1 MKERNAR
8 FGRLCLAVFAT
19 IGLTALTRAADN
31 VWVGGGTREAPGN
44 WNVTTNWETGGVP
57 PTTVPNT
64 AGSENWNP
72 LVVEGTADAPVFVET
87 TGAIEGYKFRL
98 RASHADITIKALT
111 KFQTDTAITLRNNST
126 LRFNHNG
133 GHFDFRN
140 VDVGDGCTIALT
152 TENLSRVGQE
162 FNFSLQLNASGKM
175 TMKTWSLS
183 GKSGTVS
190 FTLPLLAEAKAV
202 RKRQLIA
209 WPEGATNNLTLS
221 AGTVVAT
228 APWAATVSATET
240 DLFAESP
247 DLSALEVGAYQ
258 VSKRSDGFWVAWVEG
273 PAPDGAALA
282 PITFDVPEGW
292 TAKPVPTQA
301 VQRSLTG
308 DLALEQDAAFRQ
320 TLAGRGANVAEIT
333 GGSETSIFGVNDS
346 GHGNKD
352 TALERDVWLKVSG
365 GTHALVVGGSENH
378 WRNNY
383 ATPLN
388 GDIFVELGA
397 QASAKNVV
405 GAIHKSGNGVDDAAV
420 WSGAFTGNVA
430 VMVAGTV
437 SGAIVGGATSAHRCT
452 PTLTG
457 NTLVRVLAVQGTNE
471 GAVSGVGNRFV
482 GGSAYMGNSDSGAL
496 QTGNTSVEI
505 SLPENATGSFVKEI
519 VGGSYAEKGPYAIT
533 GNTSV
538 SISAPNAVDFT
549 SFIYGA
555 SVSNTSTA
563 TVSGNSS
570 VTLDGGTYSG
580 YVFAGG
586 HGANGGVAGKATLT
600 LKGGVFTGTLGVSKQ
615 GAPVGSSELIIDGG
629 AAAIDLSQATVDGD
643 FGALTLKSALNLGT
657 NRLPNAALAIVGE
670 QTLTIAVTAAEVAN
684 RRVALGR
691 AEAVPEGLTVSATF
705 PEGETAW
712 ADTVLSVVDGT
723 LYCAPRA
730 TSHTWATPASGSA
743 WADGVPNFKTG
754 DDVDFEANDAQEPV
768 TLGGDVRVGDLTV
781 AGDYVFGG
789 TGLLSADTATVSGT
803 LTLGKPAFRYLRLT
817 PSGANGTGS
826 NAYPGIAEFVLYKG
840 ETPVVWPRGTTIRQ
854 VNANGSEVAPDWT
867 TNGNEKPNAL
877 IDGVY
882 GGTSGTY
889 VNPYDGSTG
898 TYSGPVANNK
908 WWPTGAAG
916 ASAVI
921 TLGSPVV
928 ADGYMIWHTDY
939 APRSPNACKLEASV
953 DGLAWVTLDDRTF
966 FSQDARPD
974 APNTAYAETP
984 FPMATH
990 TVDGG
995 VAMSVADGMEVSG
1008 TLVGAGILVGDVA
1021 FAEGSTLVV
1030 PAEGTLLLEGNV
1042 SGTAT
1047 LDVSAWGALTDATVR
1062 AVLRAPKGLTLV
1074 PPEGYA
1080 VHHADGCYWLARALT
1095 QPFVATLSGDVVWE
1109 KVAWVDATG
1118 LPVAEAQWN
1127 VLPEGEVSVE
1137 ITLGGDATLSLE
1149 GARSVSSLASKGVD
1163 YALTLAGARL
1173 TAGTLTLEGALTA
1186 TVSGFSYGSAM
1197 LAEGAT
1203 LTMAQDVAST
1213 LPQISGGTYV
1223 KTGEG
1228 SLTIVPTAEPSGTA
1242 LRVVSGGVRFC
1253 GATGSQSAKLSY
1265 EAAYDITVG
1274 QGAWMDVGGSATTHH
1289 TRLANAANVF
1299 TLEGGASLRFG
1310 NGAFNGA
1317 DYGKV
1322 AGAIYLRNATA
1333 ENPVLLEGATG
1344 GNYSKPTGSIAP
1356 AEGEAVA
1363 YLQLDKRWGNP
1374 WTVPAKMTGN
1384 IHLIA
1389 NANNVTV
1396 SGDNDY
1402 VGGTEVRDNLT
1413 VSHAEAL
1420 GVGDVTVN
1428 EGKTLT
1434 VTEGTTLNLHAKLGG
1449 VGTVSGAVQLLSGA
1463 ALDASAATAEACLT
1477 VNGTLSV
1484 AEGAEIPV
1492 TLPAGVASGTKLV
1505 AWTTGPASATF
1516 VAAEETPLAPTA
1528 RLVAKADGL
1537 HYEEMSLGVAGS
1549 DGVGVATL
1557 SEGAQRQLAAAAF
1570 AAGAASVTEVTG
1582 TTAKRAL
1589 TAAEIDAALT
1599 CFRLTPAVSVGEDG
1613 VATMTVAYD
1622 FGIAAMAYNP
1632 ATGGLTVT
1640 ARVQGAEGAA
1650 AAFAEGVRVELYA
1663 AGDPPIAVVSG
1674 VATAGAADIRL
1685 EVAPE
1690 TARAKMARPLKV
1702 RAVAP

>member
-64 AGSENWNP
+64 AGSGNWDP

-126 LRFNHNG
+126 LRFNYSND

-140 VDVGDGCTIALT
+140 VDVGDGCTIALA
-152 TENLSRVGQE
+152 TENLSNVGQE
-162 FNFSLQLNASGKM
+162 FNFSLQLNATGKM

-190 FTLPLLAEAKAV
+190 FTLPLLAETKAV

-209 WPEGATNNLTLS
+209 WPEGATNKLALS

-292 TAKPVPTQA
+292 TTKPVPTQA
-301 VQRSLTG
+301 VQRLLEG
-308 DLALEQDAAFRQ
+308 NLALEQDTAFRQ

-333 GGSETSIFGVNDS
+333 GGNGTSIFGVNDS

-352 TALERDVWLKVSG
+352 TTLERDVWLKVSG
-365 GTHALVVGGSENH
+365 GSHALVVGGSENH
-378 WRNNY
+378 WENNH
-383 ATPLN
+383 ATPLR
-388 GDIFVELGA
+388 GDVAVELGA
-397 QASAKNVV
+397 SVTVNNLVGAVYKGGYVGTGAVNGNVLLTVKGKVNGAVV
-405 GAIHKSGNGVDDAAV
+405 G
-420 WSGAFTGNVA
+420 
-430 VMVAGTV
+430 GTL
-437 SGAIVGGATSAHRCT
+437 SAHNVT
-452 PTLTG
+452 PVITG
-457 NTLVRVLAVQGTNE
+457 NTRVRVLAVQATNQN
-471 GAVSGVGNRFV
+471 AASGVGNRFV
-482 GGSAYMGNSDSGAL
+482 GGSAYMANTASGAK
-496 QTGNTSVEI
+496 QTGNTSVEVV
-505 SLPENATGSFVKEI
+505 LPEDASGSFVKEI
-519 VGGSYAEKGPYAIT
+519 VGGSYAVNGSYAIT

-538 SISAPNAVDFT
+538 SISAPNAVTFT
-549 SFIYGA
+549 NPIYGA

-570 VTLDGGTYSG
+570 VTLDGGTYSSN
-580 YVFAGG
+580 VFAGG
-586 HGANGGVAGKATLT
+586 YGANGGVAGKATLT
-600 LKGGVFTGTLGVSKQ
+600 LKGGTFTGTLGV
-615 GAPVGSSELIIDGG
+615 GASGATAGSSELIIDGG
-629 AAAIDLSQATVDGD
+629 EAGIDLSAATVNGD
-643 FGALTLKSALNLGT
+643 FGALTLKSGLNLGT
-657 NRLPNAALAIVGE
+657 NRLPNTVFSIEGD
-670 QTLTIAVTAAEVAN
+670 QTLTIVVTAAEVAD

-691 AEAVPEGLTVSATF
+691 ATTVPEGLTVSATF

-768 TLGGDVRVGDLTV
+768 TLGGDVRVGDLTI

-789 TGLLSADTATVSGT
+789 TGVISANKATVSGT
-803 LTLGKPAFRYLRLT
+803 LTLADTAFRYLRLT
-817 PSGANGTGS
+817 PSGANDTGN
-826 NAYPGIAEFVLYKG
+826 NAYPGIAELVLYK
-840 ETPVVWPRGTTIRQ
+840 EEAPIAWPRGTTIRQ

-867 TNGNEKPNAL
+867 VDGNEKPNAL

-898 TYSGPVANNK
+898 TYSGAIKNNK
-908 WWPTGAAG
+908 WWPTNAAG

-921 TLGSPVV
+921 TLGSPIV

-966 FSQDARPD
+966 FSQDARPS
-974 APNTAYAETP
+974 APNTAYAEAP
-984 FPMATH
+984 FPMSTH

-995 VAMSVADGMEVSG
+995 VMVSVADGMKVSG
-1008 TLVGAGILVGDVA
+1008 TLAGAGILVGDVV
-1021 FAEGSTLVV
+1021 FAEGSALVV
-1030 PAEGTLLLEGNV
+1030 PAEGTLTIEGAV
-1042 SGTAT
+1042 SGTAA

-1062 AVLRAPKGLTLV
+1062 AVLRASAGLTLV

-1080 VHHADGCYWLARALT
+1080 VHYNEGCYWLARALT
-1095 QPFVATLSGDVVWE
+1095 QPLTLALGADAAWLGAAWQDVSETPIAVAPKQWDAIPATDVRTEVTATADATLTLETVRTVGAFTVKPSE
-1109 KVAWVDATG
+1109 HT
-1118 LPVAEAQWN
+1118 L
-1127 VLPEGEVSVE
+1127 
-1137 ITLGGDATLSLE
+1137 TLGGAKLTASALTVDDGATL
-1149 GARSVSSLASKGVD
+1149 AATPATLA
-1163 YALTLAGARL
+1163 LAGATINGTL
-1173 TAGTLTLEGALTA
+1173 TYDVASGSTALPALAGAGTLVKTGAGTLTLANTVAVAPLVRVREGTLQLGSGAAYSNLNLEATDSAMIHLCEAYGKLAVSNVITLRDGGIFRFKNGNGGGAQLAANIRVSNDGKQEAQLQGSWYGGHASFSGSIKGHGCLAFTPGDQTNPYRVACAISDDDEGALSVRFA
-1186 TVSGFSYGSAM
+1186 TP
-1197 LAEGAT
+1197 
-1203 LTMAQDVAST
+1203 ASVNFT
-1213 LPQISGGTYV
+1213 KENKYSGGT
-1223 KTGEG
+1223 
-1228 SLTIVPTAEPSGTA
+1228 
-1242 LRVVSGGVRFC
+1242 RVETS
-1253 GATGSQSAKLSY
+1253 S
-1265 EAAYDITVG
+1265 
-1274 QGAWMDVGGSATTHH
+1274 
-1289 TRLANAANVF
+1289 
-1299 TLEGGASLRFG
+1299 
-1310 NGAFNGA
+1310 
-1317 DYGKV
+1317 
-1322 AGAIYLRNATA
+1322 
-1333 ENPVLLEGATG
+1333 
-1344 GNYSKPTGSIAP
+1344 
-1356 AEGEAVA
+1356 
-1363 YLQLDKRWGNP
+1363 
-1374 WTVPAKMTGN
+1374 
-1384 IHLIA
+1384 
-1389 NANNVTV
+1389 
-1396 SGDNDY
+1396 
-1402 VGGTEVRDNLT
+1402 LT

-1420 GVGDVTVN
+1420 GTGDVTV
-1428 EGKTLT
+1428 ESGATLT
-1434 VTEGTTLNLHAKLGG
+1434 VASGKTLNLHAKVGG

-1463 ALDASAATAEACLT
+1463 SLDASLATAETCLT

-1484 AEGAEIPV
+1484 AEGATIPV

-1537 HYEEMSLGVAGS
+1537 HYEEMSLGTAGS
-1549 DGVGVATL
+1549 DGADVATL
-1557 SEGAQRQLAAAAF
+1557 SAGAQRALTAAAF

-1599 CFRLTPAVSVGEDG
+1599 CFVLTPAVSVGEGG

-1622 FGIAAMAYNP
+1622 FGIAAMAYDP

-1663 AGDPPIAVVSG
+1663 AGDSPIDVVSG